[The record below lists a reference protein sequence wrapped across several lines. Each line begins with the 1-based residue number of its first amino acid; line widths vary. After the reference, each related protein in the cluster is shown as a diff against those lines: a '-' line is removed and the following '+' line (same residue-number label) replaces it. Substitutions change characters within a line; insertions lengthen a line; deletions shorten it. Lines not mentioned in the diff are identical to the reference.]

1 MTIKG
6 IQKVTLLDYPGRVA
20 CTIFTGGCN
29 FHCPFCQNS
38 SLVIQ
43 TDNHYLPEEEVIEF
57 LKTRQNKLDA
67 VCISGGEPLI
77 QKDILEFIKK
87 IKELGF
93 LVKLDT
99 NGSFP
104 EKLSELLKEHLLDY
118 VAMDI
123 KNVMAKYP
131 ETSGVKTDTTK
142 IQKSIELLKNSHI
155 EHEFR
160 TTVVKDFH
168 TKEDMLKIAR
178 LTNPSP
184 LYFQQFRDSSSVI
197 KEGLQGYS
205 DLEIKEL
212 VEEISKSFKNVSLR
226 GV

>member
-1 MTIKG
+1 M
-6 IQKVTLLDYPGRVA
+6 
-20 CTIFTGGCN
+20 FN
-29 FHCPFCQNS
+29 
-38 SLVIQ
+38 
-43 TDNHYLPEEEVIEF
+43 
-57 LKTRQNKLDA
+57 
-67 VCISGGEPLI
+67 
-77 QKDILEFIKK
+77 
-87 IKELGF
+87 
-93 LVKLDT
+93 
-99 NGSFP
+99 
-104 EKLSELLKEHLLDY
+104 
-118 VAMDI
+118 
-123 KNVMAKYP
+123 
-131 ETSGVKTDTTK
+131 TK

-168 TKEDMLKIAR
+168 TKEDMLEIAR

-205 DLEIKEL
+205 DLEIKGL

>member
-1 MTIKG
+1 MIIKG
-6 IQKVTLLDYPGRVA
+6 LQKVTLLDYPGRVA

-29 FHCPFCQNS
+29 FRCPFCHNS

-43 TDNHYLPEEEVIEF
+43 MNNHCIPIEDVLEF
-57 LKTRQNKLDA
+57 LKTHQKKLDA

-77 QKDILEFIKK
+77 QKDIVEFIKK
-87 IKELGF
+87 VKKLGF
-93 LVKLDT
+93 LIKLDT

-104 EKLSELLKEHLLDY
+104 EKLSVLIKEGLVDY

-123 KNVMAKYP
+123 KNIMKKYR
-131 ETSGVKTDTTK
+131 ETSGVKTDNIK
-142 IQKSIELLKNSHI
+142 IQKSIEILKNSHI
-155 EHEFR
+155 DHEFR

-168 TKEDMLKIAR
+168 TKEDMLEIAR

-184 LYFQQFRDSSSVI
+184 LYFQQFRDGNSVI
-197 KEGLQGYS
+197 KQDLNGYS
-205 DLEIKEL
+205 DLEIKEI
-212 VEEISKSFKNVSLR
+212 VEEISKSYKNVSLR